1 MRAALE
7 PISGF
12 SRFLDRGWGTSDH
25 RHGFARSR
33 EGAKAARIRDCSQPR
48 ERRQPRSVF
57 PAPLRPCGKK
67 SPPPPRATTY
77 GILPQRRRDA
87 GKTTPDNAPPPCA
100 SAPLREPGPLPSP
113 RRCVAAGKP
122 SVRVAAGIHPAE
134 RDNGGRPVGLTFA
147 PEASSRS
154 CGSQLL
160 RAPIANLRIPCA
172 VTASRTPRHPFKL
185 PRPLT
190 GRTEERE
197 SGQVHDAMPRSGA
210 VESQRFWARKRF
222 VKWID
227 LTHYPAAGVSTTFPF
242 AGTRLSR
249 NDAMEGRDR
258 FTRRRGDAEK
268 GHLDGRLVSHR
279 WVKGSRRWNSRDRP
293 LSPRSP
299 RLRVRLLLHGHG

>member
-1 MRAALE
+1 MGNLGSPRRFRAKPRGSEGSEGTGLFTTTRATAAT
-7 PISGF
+7 ISLPCA
-12 SRFLDRGWGTSDH
+12 S
-25 RHGFARSR
+25 
-33 EGAKAARIRDCSQPR
+33 
-48 ERRQPRSVF
+48 
-57 PAPLRPCGKK
+57 APLRENP
-67 SPPPPRATTY
+67 PPPPRATSRRGPPAETL
-77 GILPQRRRDA
+77 GRRENHPRQRL
-87 GKTTPDNAPPPCA
+87 PCA

-122 SVRVAAGIHPAE
+122 PVRVAAGIHPAE

-210 VESQRFWARKRF
+210 VDLQRTWARQRI
-222 VKWID
+222 VNWTD
-227 LTHYPAAGVSTTFPF
+227 
-242 AGTRLSR
+242 
-249 NDAMEGRDR
+249 
-258 FTRRRGDAEK
+258 
-268 GHLDGRLVSHR
+268 
-279 WVKGSRRWNSRDRP
+279 
-293 LSPRSP
+293 LSPLPPLAVS
-299 RLRVRLLLHGHG
+299 

>member
-12 SRFLDRGWGTSDH
+12 SRFLDRMGGNLGSP
-25 RHGFARSR
+25 RRFRAKPRGSEGR
-33 EGAKAARIRDCSQPR
+33 EGTGLFTTTRATAAPVSLPCAS
-48 ERRQPRSVF
+48 
-57 PAPLRPCGKK
+57 APLRETPSVSVTVAPYGSNGRLPFHRTEGFRAKPRG
-67 SPPPPRATTY
+67 SEGTGLFTTTRATAAT
-77 GILPQRRRDA
+77 ISLPCASAPLREKIPTPTARHHLRDPPAETPGRRENHPRQR
-87 GKTTPDNAPPPCA
+87 PPPCA

-122 SVRVAAGIHPAE
+122 PVRVAAGIHPAE

-227 LTHYPAAGVSTTFPF
+227 LTPLPPP
-242 AGTRLSR
+242 
-249 NDAMEGRDR
+249 R
-258 FTRRRGDAEK
+258 F
-268 GHLDGRLVSHR
+268 HS
-279 WVKGSRRWNSRDRP
+279 
-293 LSPRSP
+293 
-299 RLRVRLLLHGHG
+299 HGHG